1 MYVDGWRT
9 DSLMTMRQ
17 ISLGRES
24 PLKKKLNASTF
35 AWGHSA
41 KDLHYV
47 DDILSQL
54 AAPWVGMRLT
64 DDNEV
69 DVAGGQVEP
78 RAEGAEDLDP
88 GLRPQ
93 REDRAADAVHHG
105 RPDQVLRLRRRH
117 VHVEVFDLLMKPADK
132 YINE

>member
-1 MYVDGWRT
+1 M
-9 DSLMTMRQ
+9 
-17 ISLGRES
+17 
-24 PLKKKLNASTF
+24 
-35 AWGHSA
+35 
-41 KDLHYV
+41 

-93 REDRAADAVHHG
+93 REDCAADAVHHG

-132 YINE
+132 YINDKYAPANKPIKELTSFCYKEPDNVLKTTNLLNCKKN